1 MTQRTILLLI
11 FSALSYFSK
20 AQQHIAY
27 FNFLDYSSKWKYG
40 AYYNN
45 PSGSGKWKE
54 VFHIKGDTSIANEWY
69 YKVFMQYQLYD
80 NNNKLQK
87 LTTTFAYNLRE
98 DKDSILYFIYPNGNK
113 FSINHS
119 TSDLE
124 KSYPYKKEYKKGE
137 IPFSIY
143 YENQQFGPS
152 CGIMQGIGNT
162 NCPPNANGVVYFE
175 CYTKNGKSGDIV
187 GEKCT
192 IELLNTIATNDAKTG
207 NIRIFPNPF
216 DHHLYLKTD
225 DNFALN
231 ENTSYCIYDTKGILQ
246 KKAMLRGEN
255 SIDTND
261 IQAGIYILNVNTTS
275 EHFYYKIIK
284 QVE

>member
-1 MTQRTILLLI
+1 MTKKTTLLLI
-11 FSALSYFSK
+11 FSTLFYFSK
-20 AQQHIAY
+20 AQQHITY
-27 FNFLDYSSKWKYG
+27 FNFLDYSAKWKYG

-87 LTTTFAYNLRE
+87 LSTTFAYNLRE

-124 KSYPYKKEYKKGE
+124 KSYPYKKEYPKGE

-162 NCPPNANGVVYFE
+162 NCPPSTNGVIYFE
-175 CYTKNGKSGDIV
+175 CYTKNGKSSDII
-187 GEKCT
+187 GEKCN
-192 IELLNTIATNDAKTG
+192 IELLTTSATNDTKTG
-207 NIRIFPNPF
+207 NIHISPNPF
-216 DHHLYLKTD
+216 DHHLYLKID
-225 DNFALN
+225 DNFALT
-231 ENTSYCIYDTKGILQ
+231 ENTSYYIYDMKGVLQ
-246 KKAMLRGEN
+246 KNAILSADT
-255 SIDTND
+255 SIDTSD
-261 IQAGIYILNVNTTS
+261 IQAGIYILNINTLS
-275 EHFYYKIIK
+275 DRLFYKIVK
-284 QVE
+284 

>member
-1 MTQRTILLLI
+1 MKQKIILTLI
-11 FSALSYFSK
+11 FSAFFYFSK
-20 AQQHIAY
+20 AQQHITY

-45 PSGSGKWKE
+45 PNGTGKWKE
-54 VFHIKGDTSIANEWY
+54 VFHIKGDTSVANEWY

-87 LTTTFAYNLRE
+87 LSTTFAYNIRE
-98 DKDSILYFIYPNGNK
+98 DKDSLLHFIYPNGNK

-124 KSYPYKKEYKKGE
+124 KSYPYKQPYPKGE
-137 IPFSIY
+137 IPFTTY

-175 CYTKNGKSGDIV
+175 CYTKNGKSSDIV
-187 GEKCT
+187 GEKCS
-192 IELLNTIATNDAKTG
+192 IDLLFPSATNDTKTG
-207 NIRIFPNPF
+207 SIHISPNPF
-216 DHHLYLKTD
+216 DHYLYLKSD
-225 DNFALN
+225 DDFVLN
-231 ENTSYCIYDTKGILQ
+231 ENTSYYIYDTKGILQ
-246 KKAMLRGEN
+246 KNAFISAEN
-255 SIDTND
+255 SIDTSD
-261 IQAGIYILNVNTTS
+261 IQAGIYILNINTLS
-275 EHFYYKIIK
+275 ERFFYKIVK
-284 QVE
+284 